1 MVSLIFGLQ
10 SCHESMTTEACRTH
24 IHLPGGAAGGIT
36 EERAQ
41 GCWPGGM
48 QVRGQAETACAQSWL
63 GHLQEEVAGGRE
75 RLISLGPPR
84 SADGAGASPKLSI
97 PSRQMF
103 PPAPPLPSLRNNL
116 TSKPRKE
123 IPSHKPGLLDTV
135 FEALHGSPAGP
146 LGRPPS
152 LRAEA
157 AALCT
162 CL

>member
-10 SCHESMTTEACRTH
+10 SCHESMTTEAYRTH

-48 QVRGQAETACAQSWL
+48 QVRGQEETACAQSWL

-84 SADGAGASPKLSI
+84 SADEAGASPKLSI
-97 PSRQMF
+97 PGRQMF
-103 PPAPPLPSLRNNL
+103 PPAPPLPSPK
-116 TSKPRKE
+116 T
-123 IPSHKPGLLDTV
+123 T
-135 FEALHGSPAGP
+135 
-146 LGRPPS
+146 
-152 LRAEA
+152 
-157 AALCT
+157 
-162 CL
+162 